1 MPPSTRIYGFMVFI
15 AVLLFSHVIQSSLAY
30 LFTGQKPLLLNAC
43 AVLLTATP
51 FAIVAVI
58 RYSRSGNTKRDRQAA
73 RQHSDLW
80 LTIMGQGVFWAIM
93 LVLLAI
99 YPSFAKSS
107 LGLENTTAIVV
118 LMSFTAIGIFIG
130 VLIAQRLSQ
139 THVETGVI
147 PIGAFGIVA
156 GLLLLGLVP
165 TVPLQAALL
174 LGTGTMGG
182 LFVAP
187 MYELLKYHVPVEQ
200 QLAKTLPLNDM
211 VQMLVILIFVSVTAI
226 LAWIGLDTPHLL
238 TVLTGVTVA
247 GALYTFY
254 HLPQSLLRFI
264 VSRLFHARYRLKV
277 IGFEHLPARGGVLL
291 LGNHISF
298 IDWALVQMASP
309 RQLHFVIEKGYYER
323 WYLKGVLK
331 WLGVVP
337 ISSSASADSLEKV
350 TELLQA
356 GEAVCL
362 FPEGAISRTGQL
374 GEFKRGYEKA
384 VKNTGAVIVPF
395 YLHGLWG
402 SRFSRSSGFLRQNR
416 HSGFKTDIV
425 VSFGKPLAP
434 NIQAY
439 ELKQKIFDLSF
450 TSWDAYSH
458 MIDPIP
464 LNWLRSAKRQSFR
477 IAASDVIGEP
487 MSHHRFI
494 TAVFRFAAEIK
505 QLSPEQN
512 IGMLLPTSAGGAIA
526 NMAVLSLGKTV
537 VNLNFTASAD
547 AIKSSVEQA
556 GLQKI
561 YTSKRFLDKL
571 KERNI
576 DIPAILPNT
585 PLIFLEDLKESIP
598 KAKLLGTLLMV
609 MLLPTRVLQWLYLPK
624 IDMDATAAIL
634 FSSGSEGAP
643 KGVELSHRNL
653 AINARQVADALN
665 TLDNDVIMGTLPTFH
680 AFGLLA
686 STLMPLSEGI
696 PIICHPDPTDA
707 VNIGKGIAK
716 YEATLLFGTSTFLRL
731 YAKNSRVHPLMF
743 QSLRYVVA
751 GAEKLSPDVRRLF
764 LDKFGKK
771 ILEGYGAT
779 ETSPVASVNLPDQL
793 DTRYWKVQA
802 ANREGSV
809 GLPLPGTSFRIVDPN
824 TLETLPTGSD
834 GLILIGGPQVMR
846 GYLHAPEKTG
856 NAVAELDGQRWYKT
870 GDKGHVDEDGFL
882 TIVDRYSRFA
892 KLGGE
897 MVSLGAIEQQVR
909 NILGEPELELVAVNL
924 PDEKKGEKV
933 ILMIAG
939 EREETEVRRQLLDG
953 GMNALMIPAVIR
965 CVDEVPKLG
974 SGKTDFSNSRK
985 LALSVV

>member
-1 MPPSTRIYGFMVFI
+1 MPHALRIYGFMVVVAALVI
-15 AVLLFSHVIQSSLAY
+15 SPILQTWVTKPASVLLAIL
-30 LFTGQKPLLLNAC
+30 
-43 AVLLTATP
+43 P
-51 FAIVAVI
+51 FALLSLW
-58 RYSRSGNTKRDRQAA
+58 RLQQTGCTRQDWQAA
-73 RQHSDLW
+73 YQHHDLW
-80 LTIMGQGVFWAIM
+80 LTLMGKAVFWSII
-93 LVLLAI
+93 LTLLAI
-99 YPSFAKSS
+99 FPAPWLLLALIVPGFL
-107 LGLENTTAIVV
+107 LGIQ
-118 LMSFTAIGIFIG
+118 
-130 VLIAQRLSQ
+130 IARHLSR
-139 THVETGVI
+139 THIETGLIPVGALGVMGSVI
-147 PIGAFGIVA
+147 LLGWQLALPLPAA
-156 GLLLLGLVP
+156 LLLLLGIMGGIFVA
-165 TVPLQAALL
+165 PLQALLGYHAPAERLPQASAIDHLLQMAVTLAFTGGFALL
-174 LGTGTMGG
+174 AWLGAGD
-182 LFVAP
+182 
-187 MYELLKYHVPVEQ
+187 LLLMTL
-200 QLAKTLPLNDM
+200 LA
-211 VQMLVILIFVSVTAI
+211 VVTA
-226 LAWIGLDTPHLL
+226 
-238 TVLTGVTVA
+238 V
-247 GALYTFY
+247 GALYTI
-254 HLPQSLLRFI
+254 HQIPQSLLRFI

-277 IGFEHLPARGGVLL
+277 VGFEHLPARGGVLL

-323 WYLKGVLK
+323 WYLKGILK

-337 ISSSASADSLEKV
+337 ISGTASADSLEKV

-384 VKNTGAVIVPF
+384 VKNTSAVIVPF

-416 HSGFKTDIV
+416 QSGFKRDIV
-425 VSFGKPLAP
+425 VAFGAPLP
-434 NIQAY
+434 PGIQAY
-439 ELKQKIFDLSF
+439 ELKPKVFDLSF
-450 TSWDAYSH
+450 ASWEAYSH
-458 MIDPIP
+458 MLDPIP
-464 LNWLRSAKRQSFR
+464 LSWLRSAKRMSFR
-477 IAASDVIGEP
+477 IAAADVIGAP

-505 QLSPEQN
+505 KLSPEQN
-512 IGMLLPTSAGGAIA
+512 IGLLLPTSSGGAIA
-526 NMAVLSLGKTV
+526 NMAALSLGKTV
-537 VNLNFTASAD
+537 VNLNYTASSEAMQS
-547 AIKSSVEQA
+547 AVQQA
-556 GLQKI
+556 GLKKI

-576 DIPAILPNT
+576 DIAAILPDM
-585 PLIFLEDLKESIP
+585 PLVFLEELKEGISQ
-598 KAKLLGTLLMV
+598 AKLLSTLLMA
-609 MLLPTRVLQWLYLPK
+609 MLLPARVLQWLYLPK
-624 IDMDATAAIL
+624 FDMDATAAIL

-643 KGVELSHRNL
+643 KGVELTHRNL
-653 AINARQVADALN
+653 AVNARQVADAFN
-665 TLDNDVIMGTLPTFH
+665 TLDNDAIMGTLPTFH

-686 STLMPLSEGI
+686 TTLMPLAEGI
-696 PIICHPDPTDA
+696 PLICHPDPTDA
-707 VNIGKGIAK
+707 VNIAKGIAK
-716 YEATLLFGTSTFLRL
+716 YEATLLVGTSTFLRL

-779 ETSPVASVNLPDQL
+779 ETSPVASVNLPDQI
-793 DTRYWKVQA
+793 DTHYWKVQI
-802 ANREGSV
+802 ANKEGTV
-809 GLPLPGTSFRIVDPN
+809 GLPLAGTSFRIVDPT
-824 TLETLPTGSD
+824 TLETLPTGTD
-834 GLILIGGPQVMR
+834 GLILIGGPQVMK
-846 GYLHAPEKTG
+846 GYLDAPEKT
-856 NAVAELDGQRWYKT
+856 ADAIAILDGQRWYKT

-939 EREETEVRRQLLDG
+939 ERNETEIRRKLMDG
-953 GMNALMIPAVIR
+953 GMNALMIPAVI
-965 CVDEVPKLG
+965 CSVDEVPKLG
-974 SGKTDFSNSRK
+974 SGKTDFANARK

>member
-1 MPPSTRIYGFMVFI
+1 M
-15 AVLLFSHVIQSSLAY
+15 
-30 LFTGQKPLLLNAC
+30 
-43 AVLLTATP
+43 
-51 FAIVAVI
+51 
-58 RYSRSGNTKRDRQAA
+58 
-73 RQHSDLW
+73 
-80 LTIMGQGVFWAIM
+80 
-93 LVLLAI
+93 
-99 YPSFAKSS
+99 
-107 LGLENTTAIVV
+107 
-118 LMSFTAIGIFIG
+118 
-130 VLIAQRLSQ
+130 
-139 THVETGVI
+139 
-147 PIGAFGIVA
+147 
-156 GLLLLGLVP
+156 
-165 TVPLQAALL
+165 
-174 LGTGTMGG
+174 
-182 LFVAP
+182 
-187 MYELLKYHVPVEQ
+187 
-200 QLAKTLPLNDM
+200 LPLNDM
-211 VQMLVILIFVSVTAI
+211 VQMLVMLAFISVTAA
-226 LAWIGLDTPHLL
+226 LAWVGLDAPHLL
-238 TVLTGVTVA
+238 TVLTGVTIA

-254 HLPQSLLRFI
+254 HLPQSLLRFV
-264 VSRLFHARYRLKV
+264 VSRFFHARYRLKV

-350 TELLQA
+350 TELLKA

-384 VKNTGAVIVPF
+384 VKDTDTVIVPF

-425 VSFGKPLAP
+425 VAFGKPLP
-434 NIQAY
+434 QNIQAY

-464 LNWLRSAKRQSFR
+464 LSWLRSAKRQSFR
-477 IAASDVIGEP
+477 IAASDVIGEL

-505 QLSPEQN
+505 KLSPEQN

-526 NMAVLSLGKTV
+526 NMAVLSLSKTV
-537 VNLNFTASAD
+537 VNINFTASAE

-556 GLQKI
+556 GLKKI
-561 YTSKRFLDKL
+561 YTSRRFLDKL
-571 KERNI
+571 KERNVH
-576 DIPAILPNT
+576 IPDILPDT
-585 PLIFLEDLKESIP
+585 PLIFLEDLKEGIP

-624 IDMDATAAIL
+624 IDMESTAAIL

-643 KGVELSHRNL
+643 KGIELSHRNL

-707 VNIGKGIAK
+707 VNIGKGIAR

-731 YAKNSRVHPLMF
+731 YAK
-743 QSLRYVVA
+743 
-751 GAEKLSPDVRRLF
+751 
-764 LDKFGKK
+764 
-771 ILEGYGAT
+771 
-779 ETSPVASVNLPDQL
+779 
-793 DTRYWKVQA
+793 TR
-802 ANREGSV
+802 EC
-809 GLPLPGTSFRIVDPN
+809 
-824 TLETLPTGSD
+824 
-834 GLILIGGPQVMR
+834 
-846 GYLHAPEKTG
+846 
-856 NAVAELDGQRWYKT
+856 
-870 GDKGHVDEDGFL
+870 
-882 TIVDRYSRFA
+882 
-892 KLGGE
+892 
-897 MVSLGAIEQQVR
+897 
-909 NILGEPELELVAVNL
+909 
-924 PDEKKGEKV
+924 
-933 ILMIAG
+933 
-939 EREETEVRRQLLDG
+939 
-953 GMNALMIPAVIR
+953 IR
-965 CVDEVPKLG
+965 
-974 SGKTDFSNSRK
+974 
-985 LALSVV
+985 